1 MLRKPI
7 IKKYQMNSNIE
18 KVLQISFAIFCIAFG
33 IDKFI
38 EFLPHC
44 SLTDQISRRGM
55 IATGVIEIGIGILLL
70 LNKYTLLSL
79 RLATAIMFGGVAMHL
94 AKGTYDITGAAF
106 GTILGVVLIFIQRNK
121 SK

>member
-1 MLRKPI
+1 
-7 IKKYQMNSNIE
+7 MNTNLE
-18 KVLQISFAIFCIAFG
+18 KALQISFAIFCIAFG

-55 IATGVIEIGIGILLL
+55 IATGVLEILIGILLL
-70 LNKYTLLSL
+70 LNKYTLPAL

-94 AKGTYDITGAAF
+94 FKGTYDIPGAAI
-106 GTILGVVLIFIQRNK
+106 GTVIGVVLIFIQRNK
-121 SK
+121 K